1 MIHPSA
7 IIDPSAKI
15 AEGVSIGAYA
25 VIGEHVEIGAGTR
38 IGSHVVIHGP
48 VSIGKN
54 NRIFQFASLGEEPQD
69 LSYKGEPTRLVI
81 GDRNTIR
88 EYVSFNRGTPKG
100 GGVTKIGDDNLFM
113 AYVHVGHD
121 CIVGNKNVFANSASL
136 AGHVEL
142 GDQCILGGFS
152 LVHQFTRVGSH
163 AFTSMAA
170 AINRDVPPFV
180 IVSGNYARSF
190 GINKVGLKRKGY
202 SAAEI
207 DAIFKVYKLMVR
219 RRLSETQIADQL
231 EPLVCF
237 DGVKL
242 LVDFITQSCRGIV
255 K

>member
-88 EYVSFNRGTPKG
+88 EYVSFNRGNPKG

-242 LVDFITQSCRGIV
+242 LVDFITQSSRGIV